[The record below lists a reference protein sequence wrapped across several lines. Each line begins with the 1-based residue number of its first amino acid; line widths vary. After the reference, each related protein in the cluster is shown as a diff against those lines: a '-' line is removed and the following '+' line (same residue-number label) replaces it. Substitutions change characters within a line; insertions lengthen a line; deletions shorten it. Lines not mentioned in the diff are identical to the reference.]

1 MTRSYRISFMRKAEP
16 DEHIGHE
23 YFFDGTEFDTDAQT
37 TEDVCVDLMNLFN
50 DFVAENHFEDVTVL
64 GICEVPYDGEEDDE

>member
-50 DFVAENHFEDVTVL
+50 DFVAENGFEDVTVSE
-64 GICEVPYDGEEDDE
+64 IEEVPYDGEEE